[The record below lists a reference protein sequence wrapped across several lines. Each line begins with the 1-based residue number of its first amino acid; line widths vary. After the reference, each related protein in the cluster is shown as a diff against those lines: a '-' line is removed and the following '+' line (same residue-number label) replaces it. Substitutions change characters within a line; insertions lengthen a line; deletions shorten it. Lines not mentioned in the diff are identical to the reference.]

1 MRRILGFWLA
11 LLMLLCTLPALAEG
25 EAEAAVMVAAE
36 EKLTQWRSE
45 NKGWTLRILEDTTVS
60 RIEPDGNWFRVVLS
74 VPTLLPEGEVPSSK
88 EAPLAYF
95 KAYAGAYAD
104 GGARKEVPMYASV
117 KEENGAWDVTWSTD
131 TSPKKA
137 LSTIK
142 SAANR
147 AKSKFTDKTMLKV
160 INNGVLPAPVDMPNK
175 EPEDIP
181 AIEAMET
188 YGVEMAEGLGLTPQR
203 AALRTPALLMMM
215 EATKLTVTQG
225 AD

>member
-1 MRRILGFWLA
+1 
-11 LLMLLCTLPALAEG
+11 
-25 EAEAAVMVAAE
+25 
-36 EKLTQWRSE
+36 
-45 NKGWTLRILEDTTVS
+45 
-60 RIEPDGNWFRVVLS
+60 
-74 VPTLLPEGEVPSSK
+74 
-88 EAPLAYF
+88 
-95 KAYAGAYAD
+95 
-104 GGARKEVPMYASV
+104 MYASV